1 MEWNNL
7 TTKQRVLWVI
17 LWIATVG
24 AVCLLG
30 VMIYK
35 QLTGGEITVHNWC
48 TFTFAACSI
57 ANAYIALSQSK
68 RTQKS

>member
-1 MEWNNL
+1 M
-7 TTKQRVLWVI
+7 VCSVV
-17 LWIATVG
+17 AVG
-24 AVCLLG
+24 VLG

-35 QLTGGEITVHNWC
+35 QLTGGEVTVHNWC

>member
-35 QLTGGEITVHNWC
+35 QLTGGEVTVHNWC
-48 TFTFAACSI
+48 TFNFAECSI
-57 ANAYIALSQSK
+57 ANAYIALS
-68 RTQKS
+68 